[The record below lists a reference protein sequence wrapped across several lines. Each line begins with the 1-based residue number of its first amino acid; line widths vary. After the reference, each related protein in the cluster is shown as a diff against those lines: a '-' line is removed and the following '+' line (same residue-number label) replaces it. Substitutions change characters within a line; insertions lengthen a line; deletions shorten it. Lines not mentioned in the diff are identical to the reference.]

1 MKKEEIKVVRDV
13 LGRFAAE
20 THSWVGFVLAYPF
33 HWAMAEFRALVWQRK
48 LLLVFMILCASVPIG
63 GTLASKFEPRTLTYT
78 APVVEAAEIR
88 KDLTLEEAKAELDHI
103 VWGGE
108 SGKYEPKEGEILPT
122 FDPNKAMYA
131 SCIKIGGRMPKDCLS
146 YGPRQEK
153 IGTIQHYWPM
163 LYGGVEISEKDA
175 RDVAEGLESSYKFFM
190 DCSIKI
196 KGCVWNWTTAAAHPK
211 EVELLIRIIRKGEG
225 IVVE

>member
-1 MKKEEIKVVRDV
+1 MNRDSI
-13 LGRFAAE
+13 GRFARE
-20 THSWVGFVLAYPF
+20 SRSRVKNWMTLPF
-33 HWAMAEFRALVWQRK
+33 HWAIAEFRALVWQRK
-48 LLLVFMILCASVPIG
+48 LILMFMILCASVPLG

-78 APVVEAAEIR
+78 APVVEASEIR
-88 KDLTLEEAKAELDHI
+88 SDLTLEQAKAELDHI

-153 IGTIQHYWPM
+153 IGTIQHYWPL
-163 LYGGVEISEKDA
+163 LYGEEISEKDA

-196 KGCVWNWTTAAAHPK
+196 KGCVWNWTTATAHAK
-211 EVELLIRIIRKGEG
+211 EVELLIRIIRKGER